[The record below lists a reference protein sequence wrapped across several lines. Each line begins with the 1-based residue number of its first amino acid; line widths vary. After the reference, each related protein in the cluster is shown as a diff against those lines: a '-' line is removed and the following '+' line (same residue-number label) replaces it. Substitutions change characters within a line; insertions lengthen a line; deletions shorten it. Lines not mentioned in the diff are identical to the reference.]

1 MGLLMIDVA
10 EPVTSQSG
18 ALLRKIVDEFLP
30 AINPVI
36 MDSMVLN
43 PLLPP
48 LDDSTM
54 ALVRS

>member
-1 MGLLMIDVA
+1 MGLLMMDVA
-10 EPVTSQSG
+10 EPVKSQSSTPS
-18 ALLRKIVDEFLP
+18 RIVGGFLP

-36 MDSMVLN
+36 MDSKVLN

-48 LDDSTM
+48 LDESTM